1 MALHM
6 EAIDITLTQWL
17 NAPAGHSPILD
28 TAMPAITNFGVPL
41 MIIAV
46 ALQWFVKA
54 DKPRRRHAIITSG
67 LAFLLGQ
74 ALNQI
79 ILLIIHRPRP
89 YDAGISNLIIEKS
102 ADWSFPSDHATA
114 VAAIAATFAILAFRK
129 QAILFSIAALLVCC
143 SRVYIGTHYVSD
155 VVAGVVTG
163 TIAAWAMSY
172 AYRPGLRVNRWL
184 TSIL

>member
-1 MALHM
+1 MAVSM
-6 EAIDITLTQWL
+6 EAFDIILTQWL
-17 NAPAGHSPILD
+17 NAPAGHSPFLD
-28 TAMPAITNFGVPL
+28 TAMPVITNFAVPL

-46 ALQWFVKA
+46 ALQWFIKQ
-54 DKPRRRHAIITSG
+54 DKPRRRHAIISSG
-67 LAFLLGQ
+67 LAFLLGE

-89 YDAGISNLIIEKS
+89 YDAGITNLIIEKS

-129 QAILFSIAALLVCC
+129 QALLFSIAALLVCW

-155 VVAGVVTG
+155 IVAGVIMG
-163 TIAAWAMSY
+163 TIAAWAVTY
-172 AYRPGLRVNRWL
+172 AYRPGLRVNKWL
-184 TSIL
+184 TTIL

>member
-1 MALHM
+1 MDISM
-6 EAIDITLTQWL
+6 EAFDTTLTQWL
-17 NAPAGHSPILD
+17 NAPAGHSRFLD
-28 TAMPAITNFGVPL
+28 TAMPMITNFGVPL

-46 ALQWFVKA
+46 ALQWFIKQ
-54 DKPRRRHAIITSG
+54 DKPRLRHAIISSG
-67 LAFLLGQ
+67 LAFLLGE
-74 ALNQI
+74 AINQI

-129 QAILFSIAALLVCC
+129 QAILFSIVALLVCW

-155 VVAGVVTG
+155 AVAGVVTG
-163 TIAAWAMSY
+163 TIAAWVVSY
-172 AYRPGLRVNRWL
+172 AYRPELRVNRWL
-184 TSIL
+184 SSIL